1 MESFEGILG
10 IDLEYED
17 GAMHTRYFP
26 VLVICIFTAIGAGCS
41 GEGTVN
47 AGSPT
52 PSPAPTPAPVPAPTP
67 SPTPAPSP
75 PAPSPGVG
83 FPAPFDTG
91 VTYSRELYVD
101 AAAPAGGNGSQAAPY
116 NTIGAALGQ
125 AYAGTRVRIA
135 AGNYGAIGNFSN
147 LQGTSTAPI
156 ALVGEGAV
164 IVDTGGSA
172 LALHLTDPRYVVIQG
187 ITVQNTFP
195 HGINIDD
202 GGSYSSPAEYVVLR
216 NMTFRNIGTG
226 GNSDCLK
233 MSGVNNFYV
242 EGSSFSE
249 CNNGEAIDMVGCHN
263 GVIGSNVFFNLPVNG
278 VQTKGGS
285 ADVLIHG
292 NRFIDIGQRSINAGG
307 STGSTYYRPSN
318 TTHEAL
324 RIQMVANIF
333 ERPAVTP
340 VAFVGCDI
348 CVFANNTILEPGTYL
363 ARILEENTT
372 LQAGANGHYINNI
385 ILFNTNNRGSVVNI
399 GGGTQPSTFTFG
411 SNLWFSL
418 DNTVYTGPTLGGSIP
433 AETGS
438 IIQQTPL
445 LNSSYRPQTGSPA
458 IGAGRT
464 VLRGLAGDFNR
475 NPYTSPPTL
484 GAFAGP

>member
-1 MESFEGILG
+1 MS
-10 IDLEYED
+10 Y
-17 GAMHTRYFP
+17 
-26 VLVICIFTAIGAGCS
+26 
-41 GEGTVN
+41 N
-47 AGSPT
+47 
-52 PSPAPTPAPVPAPTP
+52 
-67 SPTPAPSP
+67 
-75 PAPSPGVG
+75 
-83 FPAPFDTG
+83 
-91 VTYSRELYVD
+91 RELYVD
-101 AAAPAGGNGSQAAPY
+101 AAAPSGGNGSLGSPY
-116 NTIGAALGQ
+116 NTINAALSQ
-125 AYAGTRVRIA
+125 ANAGTRIRIA
-135 AGNYGAIGNFSN
+135 AGTYGAIGSFSN
-147 LQGTSTAPI
+147 LRGTSTAPI

-164 IVDTGGSA
+164 IVDTGGTA
-172 LALHLTDPRYVVIQG
+172 LALHLVDPRYVVIQG

-216 NMTFRNIGTG
+216 NMTFRNIGD
-226 GNSDCLK
+226 GNNNDCLK

-249 CNNGEAIDMVGCHN
+249 CRNGEAIDMVGCHN

-292 NRFIDIGQRSINAGG
+292 NRFTGIGQRSINAGG

-324 RIQMVANIF
+324 RIKMIANIF
-333 ERPAVTP
+333 EQPVVSP
-340 VAFVGCDI
+340 VAFVGCDS
-348 CVFANNTILEPGTYL
+348 CVFANNTIIEPGTYL
-363 ARILEENTT
+363 ARILEENVG

-385 ILFNTNNRGSVVNI
+385 IVLNTNNRRPVVNVGSNI
-399 GGGTQPSTFTFG
+399 DPTTLSTYTFG

-418 DNTVYTGPTLGGSIP
+418 DNTGYTGPSLGDGIP

-438 IIQQTPL
+438 IIQQNPL
-445 LNSSYRPQTGSPA
+445 LDSNYRPTTGSPA
-458 IGAGRT
+458 IGAGRS
-464 VLRGLAGDFNR
+464 VPGGLPGDFNR
-475 NPYTSPPTL
+475 NPYTSPPTM

>member
-1 MESFEGILG
+1 MRI
-10 IDLEYED
+10 
-17 GAMHTRYFP
+17 RYFF
-26 VLVICIFTAIGAGCS
+26 VLAIGFFIAMSAGCS
-41 GEGTVN
+41 SEETI
-47 AGSPT
+47 SPT
-52 PSPAPTPAPVPAPTP
+52 PNPAPTP
-67 SPTPAPSP
+67 SPTPVPSP
-75 PAPSPGVG
+75 VPVPTPTPTPTPTPSPAPIPAPGAG
-83 FPAPFDTG
+83 FPAPFDRG
-91 VTYSRELYVD
+91 LSYSRELYVN
-101 AAAPAGGNGSQAAPY
+101 ATAPNGGNGSQALPF
-116 NTIGAALGQ
+116 NTIGAALSQ
-125 AYAGTRVRIA
+125 ASAGTRIRVA
-135 AGNYGAIGNFSN
+135 AGTYGAIGSFST
-147 LQGTSTAPI
+147 LRGEATAPI

-164 IVDTGGSA
+164 IVDTGGTD
-172 LALHLTDPRYVVIQG
+172 LALHLIDPRYIVIQG

-242 EGSSFSE
+242 EGSSFSN
-249 CNNGEAIDMVGCHN
+249 CNQGEAIDMVGCHN
-263 GVIGSNVFFNLPVNG
+263 GVIGSNVFFDLPVNG
-278 VQTKGGS
+278 LQTKGGS

-292 NRFIDIGQRSINAGG
+292 NRFIDIAQRSINAGG
-307 STGSTYYRPSN
+307 STDSPYYRPSN

-324 RIQMVANIF
+324 RIQMIANIF

-340 VAFVGCDI
+340 VAFVGCDT
-348 CVFANNTILEPGTYL
+348 CVFANNTIIEPGTYL

-372 LQAGANGHYINNI
+372 LQAGSNGYYINNI
-385 ILFNTNNRGSVVNI
+385 IVLNTNNRGSVVNI
-399 GGGTQPSTFTFG
+399 GSGTLPTTFTFG

-418 DNTVYTGPTLGGSIP
+418 DNPAYTGPTLGGNIP
-433 AETGS
+433 AEANS
-438 IIQQTPL
+438 IVQQNPL
-445 LNSSYRPQTGSPA
+445 LDANRRPQTGSPS

-464 VLRGLAGDFNR
+464 VLRGLVGDFNR